1 MLWMHVCLVSDLRQV
16 LGTWTWNRAWQ
27 FALVVAEL
35 WAGHG
40 PSMRGL
46 WSSGGAPDARGCFS
60 RSALG
65 PALLCSAV
73 AARTARAATPAFS
86 LAHGSKLVPR
96 LLRLSTWAGL
106 IKLAVIRAYLLNHH
120 IFILSLFVL
129 SHKCHDSTQ
138 HNNTVNVWWQDS
150 GQELTS
156 EVRSSIDIDR
166 HIQLWCWCN
175 YQITHWHDLSKF
187 EICKT

>member
-65 PALLCSAV
+65 PALLCSVV
-73 AARTARAATPAFS
+73 AGRTARAATPTFS

-96 LLRLSTWAGL
+96 LLRLSTRAGL
-106 IKLAVIRAYLLNHH
+106 IKLAVIRAYLLNINTH
-120 IFILSLFVL
+120 IFLTGKWEISSQL
-129 SHKCHDSTQ
+129 
-138 HNNTVNVWWQDS
+138 NNTVKVWWQDS
-150 GQELTS
+150 GQELT
-156 EVRSSIDIDR
+156 
-166 HIQLWCWCN
+166 
-175 YQITHWHDLSKF
+175 
-187 EICKT
+187 